1 MGSDM
6 AQASAGSSA
15 GSAAES
21 AAKPTTESA
30 TESAAE
36 SAAGWLV
43 RKLGAR
49 RHGLR
54 NAGALVL
61 GQRRIYILPTGPG
74 LGFGALVLVLLIG
87 SINYNLGLGYALTF
101 MALSCALVDMVLTW
115 RNLAYLVLSPGR
127 ASSVFAGQEAPFDLL
142 LTNPGPR
149 ARYAIRIDLA
159 GAGEERHVADV
170 PASSSTGVRIA
181 VPAGARG
188 WLAAPRL
195 VLSTRFPLGLFRAWA
210 YWHPQ
215 AQALVYPFP
224 EEGAPPLPLPRTG
237 GARSDGVG
245 HPGSDDFA
253 GVRAYQ
259 PGDPLRRLAWR
270 QIARLDPSEGGQ
282 LATKHFEGGARDEL
296 VLDLAALPPRE
307 DLELR
312 LSRMTRWVLEAEGR
326 ALPYAFRLGAL
337 AFDAGLGAA
346 HQAACLRALALY
358 GRGDDNGGSG
368 SAP

>member
-1 MGSDM
+1 M

-15 GSAAES
+15 ESATTSAAEP
-21 AAKPTTESA
+21 ATGSA
-30 TESAAE
+30 TDS
-36 SAAGWLV
+36 SAGWLA
-43 RKLGAR
+43 RKLGSR
-49 RHGLR
+49 RHGR
-54 NAGALVL
+54 RDAGALVL

-74 LGFGALVLVLLIG
+74 LGFGALILVLLIG

-127 ASSVFAGQEAPFDLL
+127 APSVFAGQEASFELL

-170 PASSSTGVRIA
+170 PASSSAGVRIA
-181 VPAGARG
+181 VPTSARG

-210 YWHPQ
+210 YWHPE

-224 EEGAPPLPLPRTG
+224 EEGAPPLPRAS
-237 GARSDGVG
+237 GARGDGAG
-245 HPGSDDFA
+245 HPGSEDFA

-270 QIARLDPSEGGQ
+270 QIARLDPGEGGQ
-282 LATKHFEGGARDEL
+282 LATKHFEGGAREEL
-296 VLDLAALPPRE
+296 VLDLAALPPRD

-312 LSRMTRWVLEAEGR
+312 LSRLTRWVLEAEGR
-326 ALPYAFRLGAL
+326 ALPYAFRLGAQ

-358 GRGDDNGGSG
+358 GSGAHGGGS
-368 SAP
+368 AQ